1 MVSPPGCS
9 CCVPAMTSQPLDVW
23 DDAIRR
29 HDRRIYLSVLA
40 LGIGPE
46 RAREIAQAAWTRLI
60 EQHQRGAL
68 DEIELPGLAIRQARF
83 LAFNELA
90 RNRVENRVLAAVPD
104 PPSEPDV
111 ERVVGS
117 RQEIERVLAALATC
131 SPTAARCSGWSTR
144 PRAAAPPRPPRR
156 SGCRCSESARFCARP
171 GTTSAAR
178 SPRRRH
184 DARRSRALRDGPVR
198 GRRHRARARHR
209 RRHRRARDR
218 RRRGPARSAA
228 ARCRRRG
235 DVLPRVRRPRA
246 RRALRR
252 VRRRRPARRLHRRAR
267 PRQQRARPDVR
278 RARRRRQA
286 GRAQGAGV
294 HPVAGPR
301 RARRVRARGQ
311 VPAAIPRF
319 CASFQEDAG
328 VHARY
333 YLAQDLVVGEALD
346 DRLETHWFSEA
357 EIVGIAR
364 QVLDVLVY
372 LQGLSPMVIHRDI
385 KPANLLLRP
394 DGTIAVVDFG
404 AAHVHGMTVGTTAI
418 GTFGYMP
425 IEQLA
430 GDVDATTDLYALG
443 ASLIHLLTRR
453 EPWRLLQDGLLAD
466 VPLNVSRALRAFLAK
481 LVAPNPRDRFRSAAD
496 ARTALDRLPG
506 HRALERRPSE
516 RRPPERRALAR
527 WRLPR
532 AAIVPAI
539 IAAVVVVGAGSRA
552 GWRVH
557 QRTMARIHEASA
569 RAQAEAEAEAEAE
582 QQLSRHEYHLAAGAP
597 GTPQAALAEIMEDA
611 CRCTDNHCTEAVTH
625 RLTAWGRDTS
635 KSAEWL
641 KPEAV
646 KQVTRLSRQ
655 LSFCLARGLAGS
667 LTDGIINLSGGP
679 DKLVEMSHSGMLMTA
694 VHDAVQAIGESCDIN
709 VVMSGQITS
718 EVPGTLPRIRCDRAL
733 DLLLHPTGLDYEV
746 RDAGI
751 VRIAHRAELA
761 AEHAARDDRAR
772 RGITA
777 DHLPPGR
784 NVDLDFRQVPVRDLI
799 HLLASAGGV
808 EATLPDRLG
817 TVTIH
822 VTHLPW
828 DRALVAI
835 LDASGLGYRYQDAGH
850 RLRIAPIAEIDAEL
864 QRAAP
869 HGFLEVRCTACTR
882 FLVDGVDTPLP
893 TKPLEISAGT
903 HTIALFK
910 SSNKTTWLIDIKP
923 GATMQVGDPPFGD

>member
-1 MVSPPGCS
+1 MTREDLELYVMGLYEGDATALERDIAAD
-9 CCVPAMTSQPLDVW
+9 PAARAIVADEARLDLLLRDAAAAATFCPAC
-23 DDAIRR
+23 DD
-29 HDRRIYLSVLA
+29 LV
-40 LGIGPE
+40 
-46 RAREIAQAAWTRLI
+46 
-60 EQHQRGAL
+60 RGARCDACGAAVRPGGYTVERVL
-68 DEIELPGLAIRQARF
+68 VSNAHGRMYAARDVDGKQVALKELAFIQSPGPDALAAFEREARF
-83 LAFNELA
+83 L
-90 RNRVENRVLAAVPD
+90 
-104 PPSEPDV
+104 
-111 ERVVGS
+111 
-117 RQEIERVLAALATC
+117 
-131 SPTAARCSGWSTR
+131 
-144 PRAAAPPRPPRR
+144 
-156 SGCRCSESARFCARP
+156 
-171 GTTSAAR
+171 
-178 SPRRRH
+178 
-184 DARRSRALRDGPVR
+184 RALE
-198 GRRHRARARHR
+198 
-209 RRHRRARDR
+209 
-218 RRRGPARSAA
+218 
-228 ARCRRRG
+228 
-235 DVLPRVRRPRA
+235 
-246 RRALRR
+246 
-252 VRRRRPARRLHRRAR
+252 
-267 PRQQRARPDVR
+267 
-278 RARRRRQA
+278 
-286 GRAQGAGV
+286 
-294 HPVAGPR
+294 HP
-301 RARRVRARGQ
+301 
-311 VPAAIPRF
+311 AIPRF